1 MSCERC
7 PCPAE
12 CLGWEVFCL
21 WASETPE
28 DPIKIRHIVNRSTGA
43 IGGRAPSAD
52 LFAQLEAARIAAES
66 LPADQRGGCGNC

>member
-7 PCPAE
+7 PCPNG

-21 WASETPE
+21 WASEVPE

-43 IGGRAPSAD
+43 IGGRAPSSD
-52 LFAQLEAARIAAES
+52 LFAELEAARIAAES
-66 LPADQRGGCGNC
+66 LPAGQGQSGCNC